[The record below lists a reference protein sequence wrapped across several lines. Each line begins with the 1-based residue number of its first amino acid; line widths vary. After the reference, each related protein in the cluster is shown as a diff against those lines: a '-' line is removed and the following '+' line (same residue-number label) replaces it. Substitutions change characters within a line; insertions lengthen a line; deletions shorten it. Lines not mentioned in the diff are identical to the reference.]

1 MISADLQ
8 RLTTDTRD
16 GVRLI
21 GLNRADK
28 RNAFDLQMY
37 AELAQAYG
45 EFERDARARCAV
57 LFAHG
62 EHFTGGIELPQWLPF
77 FRDGRMPPL
86 PQGSIDPLM
95 REHSLSKPL
104 VIAVQ
109 GWCLTIGIELL
120 LAADIRVAAHGTRF
134 AQIEVKRG
142 IFPVGGATVRL
153 VQEIG
158 WGNAMRVLLT
168 GDEFS
173 TEEAL
178 RWGLIQEPAPVGQQL
193 ERALAIAR
201 TVARQSPAGIRATLA
216 SARLARAQ
224 GERAALARMMADM
237 QVAVAG
243 PDAIEGLQAFLERRE
258 PRFAD
263 PAE

>member
-1 MISADLQ
+1 MSPERITVEAREHL
-8 RLTTDTRD
+8 L
-16 GVRLI
+16 LI
-21 GLNRADK
+21 GLDRTAK

-37 AELAQAYG
+37 AELGHALGDLQ
-45 EFERDARARCAV
+45 RDEQLRCGV

-86 PQGSIDPLM
+86 PEGAMDPLACDPE
-95 REHSLSKPL
+95 RTLSKPL

-120 LAADIRVAAHGTRF
+120 LASDIRIAAVEARF

-153 VQEIG
+153 VQEVG
-158 WGNAMRVLLT
+158 WGNAMRWLLT

-173 TEEAL
+173 AHEAH
-178 RWGLIQEPAPVGQQL
+178 RIGLVQEVVPSGSQL
-193 ERALAIAR
+193 QRALAIAD
-201 TVARQSPAGIRATLA
+201 TIARQSPVGVQASLA
-216 SARLARAQ
+216 SARLARRQ
-224 GERAALARMMADM
+224 GEGAAFKRMLGDLQQVMATDD
-237 QVAVAG
+237 AV
-243 PDAIEGLQAFLERRE
+243 EGLRSFLERRE
-258 PRFAD
+258 PRF
-263 PAE
+263 

>member
-1 MISADLQ
+1 MGYQ
-8 RLTTDTRD
+8 RITTETRD
-16 GVRLI
+16 HVRLI
-21 GLNRADK
+21 GLDRADK
-28 RNAFDLQMY
+28 RNAFDLQMFG
-37 AELAQAYG
+37 ELAQAYG

-86 PQGSIDPLM
+86 PEGGIDPLA
-95 REHSLSKPL
+95 REHFLSKPV
-104 VIAVQ
+104 VIALQ

-120 LAADIRVAAHGTRF
+120 LAADIRVAARGTRF

-153 VQEIG
+153 VQELG
-158 WGNAMRVLLT
+158 WGNAMRILLT
-168 GDEFS
+168 GEEFS
-173 TEEAL
+173 ADEAL
-178 RWGLIQEPAPVGQQL
+178 RWGLVQEVTPAGEQL
-193 ERALAIAR
+193 ERALALAHS
-201 TVARQSPAGIRATLA
+201 VARQSPAGIRATLA

-224 GERAALARMMADM
+224 GERAAFARMMSDM
-237 QVAVAG
+237 QAAVAG
-243 PDAIEGLQAFLERRE
+243 PDAIEGLNAFLERRE

-263 PAE
+263 PRE